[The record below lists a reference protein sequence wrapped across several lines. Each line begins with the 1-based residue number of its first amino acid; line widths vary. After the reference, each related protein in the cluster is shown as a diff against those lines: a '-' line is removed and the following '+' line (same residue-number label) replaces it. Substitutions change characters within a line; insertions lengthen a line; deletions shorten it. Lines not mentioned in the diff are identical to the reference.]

1 MINTAL
7 LKPLVVRAS
16 LKHLT
21 PQSLNVGK
29 VQKESLRRKIIGLL
43 KLIAYIKRPYLAYMN
58 FASAIH
64 SLRFF
69 FFFFAFLCCS

>member
-29 VQKESLRRKIIGLL
+29 VQKESYEGR
-43 KLIAYIKRPYLAYMN
+43 
-58 FASAIH
+58 
-64 SLRFF
+64 
-69 FFFFAFLCCS
+69 